1 MRKKQNINNTC
12 TLLLLMGGLSLIILD
27 LINRKSVNF
36 QETFQFTVGKCQHFE
51 MFRCSPEKTQR
62 LAGWEA
68 LCTTVDSIAAISKRI
83 SSLSQKSRCYASG
96 GRTLNDLLWS

>member
-68 LCTTVDSIAAISKRI
+68 LCTTVGFYCSYLQKNFLTEPKIA
-83 SSLSQKSRCYASG
+83 
-96 GRTLNDLLWS
+96 LLC